1 MKKLRL
7 NVDALKVETFDTI
20 RTGQMRGTVAAHN
33 DTLETCEG
41 PDSLD
46 KPTCM
51 GYPQATCHYQCTYQ
65 GPTCE

>member
-1 MKKLRL
+1 MKKLTL

-20 RTGQMRGTVAAHN
+20 STGQMRGTVAAHN
-33 DTLETCEG
+33 NTLETCEP

-46 KPTCM
+46 GPTCA
-51 GYPQATCHYQCTYQ
+51 GNPQWTCHHHCTYQ